1 MSSGVNALTILTAHP
16 VIAIAKTKNENVGSL
31 TSKRLFFINVPY
43 ILKKSFRGCPRTL
56 FKGGVMCANT
66 QKSEAVHRVQPMPP
80 LEYYAVFL

>member
-43 ILKKSFRGCPRTL
+43 ILKNPFEECPQNGIS
-56 FKGGVMCANT
+56 KAVSCVCARLVIYLNG
-66 QKSEAVHRVQPMPP
+66 
-80 LEYYAVFL
+80 